1 MTEAE
6 HDAELNRVLRDY
18 ADNER
23 AIACRRERLRT
34 VWSALH
40 DLNLN
45 SGNHPPQGELEKA
58 EKAIVKLGGNLLED
72 LAKYRR
78 HLISREHLA
87 KALRNHGY
95 GALVG
100 D

>member
-6 HDAELNRVLRDY
+6 HDAELNRVLRGY

-23 AIACRRERLRT
+23 TIACRRERLRT

-45 SGNHPPQGELEKA
+45 SGNHPPP
-58 EKAIVKLGGNLLED
+58 
-72 LAKYRR
+72 R
-78 HLISREHLA
+78 
-87 KALRNHGY
+87 
-95 GALVG
+95 
-100 D
+100 